1 MRLEIFDFAKP
12 NLRLRWSSEAVTE
25 GLPPHQR
32 FAPISNSRPKPD
44 SAQSLPLRGRWPEG
58 PKGGR
63 RPYQNFLP
71 ACVQCCHTR
80 QHSISARC
88 GPLQPRFARQLPQ
101 RGSLFLSFSL
111 ARFFD
116 FRPRPTRAV
125 GDAGPYIVRRSSRR
139 SVSRNVRSVSVPLR
153 QHSRR
158 SLR

>member
-1 MRLEIFDFAKP
+1 MVSPAAT
-12 NLRLRWSSEAVTE
+12 NLNPAALRPPYFITYHLSLFTLMAPLCKGSWHFEAVTE

-63 RPYQNFLP
+63 RLYQNFLP

-111 ARFFD
+111 ARFSG

-125 GDAGPYIVRRSSRR
+125 GDAGPYKAQVETH
-139 SVSRNVRSVSVPLR
+139 P
-153 QHSRR
+153 
-158 SLR
+158 